1 MMHTEKLTLFHVE
14 GNQLTRHTLTG
25 HWYETNAVT
34 MAANGSLQP
43 QHVVKVRIPAPDCEG
58 FTPAKVYTGAGWTAK
73 PGDYIVR
80 GAVTYEVTAEKG
92 HRVADLP
99 QHFPAVAVVR
109 EARDRRVGVQPHIYI
124 EGA

>member
-1 MMHTEKLTLFHVE
+1 M
-14 GNQLTRHTLTG
+14 
-25 HWYETNAVT
+25 
-34 MAANGSLQP
+34 
-43 QHVVKVRIPAPDCEG
+43 
-58 FTPAKVYTGAGWTAK
+58 
-73 PGDYIVR
+73 
-80 GAVTYEVTAEKG
+80 TYEVTAEKG